1 MKKWKFVFFV
11 SALSFLLDLIKIPF
25 KSDLEFF
32 DFMLA
37 IFNGLSLFPIYGYA
51 YQLAIGNKA
60 IAIITFILNSIAA
73 LVAYSLFVW
82 LAFNNPSTILFVGL
96 GVVVLPIGLYLYPQ
110 FMYAFKSEQLWRQN
124 A

>member
-1 MKKWKFVFFV
+1 MRKWKFVFFV
-11 SALSFLLDLIKIPF
+11 AALSFLSDLIKIPF

-51 YQLAIGNKA
+51 YQLAIGNKP
-60 IAIITFILNSIAA
+60 IAIITFVLNSVVA
-73 LVAYSLFVW
+73 LVAYSLFGW
-82 LAFNNPSTILFVGL
+82 FAFNNQSTFLFVGL
-96 GVVVLPIGLYLYPQ
+96 GLVALPIGLYLYPQ
-110 FMYAFKSEQLWRQN
+110 FMYAFKSERLWRQN